1 MAMLMKNPDIMYKL
15 QNEVRNISRGKTRI
29 SEDDLPRMQYL
40 KAVIK
45 EKELGPERFLNNPI
59 DYKGRHFE
67 YLPFGAGR
75 RGCPGIQFAMAVN
88 ELALANAV
96 NEFNFSLPV
105 GKTTKDLD
113 MAGATGVSVESRA
126 ITQYIAYAY
135 ADKGNPLVV
144 IEDQKKMAVVSV
156 WMQVESQQFDAAAAR
171 LAWELVF
178 KPMFGK
184 ETDNA
189 AVEEHEA
196 KLAKVLDIYESRLT
210 ESKYLGGDCFSL
222 ADLHHLPVM
231 KYLMGT
237 RVAKLLESRSHV
249 NDWFADIQA
258 RPSWQKVLS
267 M

>member
-1 MAMLMKNPDIMYKL
+1 MGGIKVHGIKISTCSQRVFAALYEKGIDFELVPVDM
-15 QNEVRNISRGKTRI
+15 QNGEHKK
-29 SEDDLPRMQYL
+29 P
-40 KAVIK
+40 
-45 EKELGPERFLNNPI
+45 PFLSLN
-59 DYKGRHFE
+59 
-67 YLPFGAGR
+67 PFGQIPAFEDGDVKL
-75 RGCPGIQFAMAVN
+75 F
-88 ELALANAV
+88 
-96 NEFNFSLPV
+96 
-105 GKTTKDLD
+105 
-113 MAGATGVSVESRA
+113 ESRA